1 MIFYYIYI
9 IKITCQLET
18 EIINI
23 VEIIKKN
30 KQMREVKSFID
41 LMKSFYG
48 EKSCREFL
56 EDIKWHGEP
65 ICPHCNCQTKVWGIE
80 RSGFFNGREKWAK
93 GFENQRV

>member
-56 EDIKWHGEP
+56 EIL
-65 ICPHCNCQTKVWGIE
+65 
-80 RSGFFNGREKWAK
+80 NGM
-93 GFENQRV
+93 ENRFAHTVIVKRKSIIS

>member
-1 MIFYYIYI
+1 MLGFFYYIYI

-41 LMKSFYG
+41 LMKSFYD

-56 EDIKWHGEP
+56 EDIKWRGEP
-65 ICPHCNCQTKVWGIE
+65 NLAQHCKLSNE
-80 RSGFFNGREKWAK
+80 RAL
-93 GFENQRV
+93 

>member
-56 EDIKWHGEP
+56 EDIKWHGNRFAHTV
-65 ICPHCNCQTKVWGIE
+65 IVKRKSII
-80 RSGFFNGREKWAK
+80 S
-93 GFENQRV
+93 

>member
-1 MIFYYIYI
+1 MSNNYRIYVYDNYIQLFYLSVYFLTTYVLCVRVFCYVYI

-41 LMKSFYG
+41 LMKSFYD
-48 EKSCREFL
+48 E
-56 EDIKWHGEP
+56 
-65 ICPHCNCQTKVWGIE
+65 
-80 RSGFFNGREKWAK
+80 
-93 GFENQRV
+93 